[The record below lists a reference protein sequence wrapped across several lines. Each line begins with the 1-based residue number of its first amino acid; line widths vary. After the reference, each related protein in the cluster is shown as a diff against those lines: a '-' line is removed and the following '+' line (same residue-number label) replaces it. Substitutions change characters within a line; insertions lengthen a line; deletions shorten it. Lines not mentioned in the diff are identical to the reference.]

1 MKAFKRF
8 EANMTLLGGVNITTG
23 KIGKVTLDLAP
34 GTYYAADIERNRPSA
49 FTAFTVAGADTGATM
64 PARPD
69 DQGGQGAPA
78 GPRSPKSI
86 PRRGTLTFENFS
98 SQNHFVGLAKLKRGK
113 TVADF
118 GDWLDGQMEGEDGPP
133 PVNFGAS
140 FDSGVV
146 SGGQT
151 VAMNYRL
158 PRGNYVLVCF
168 WPDARHGWHA
178 ARVHGHVPRHQG
190 EVAHRRRPGGAGPRA
205 PRR

>member
-1 MKAFKRF
+1 M
-8 EANMTLLGGVNITTG
+8 
-23 KIGKVTLDLAP
+23 TLDLAP

-64 PARPD
+64 PEGSTIRAVKD
-69 DQGGQGAPA
+69 ASWA
-78 GPRSPKSI
+78 KSPKSI
-86 PRRGTLTFENFS
+86 ARRGMLTFENFS
-98 SQNHFVGLAKLKRGK
+98 SSDHFVGMAKLRRGK
-113 TVADF
+113 TVKDF
-118 GDWLDGQMEGEDGPP
+118 GDWLDAQMGGQNGPP

-168 WPDARHGWHA
+168 WPDSDMGGMPHA
-178 ARVHGHVPRHQG
+178 FMGMYRGIKVK
-190 EVAHRRRPGGAGPRA
+190 
-205 PRR
+205 